1 MMKKW
6 TLQRKW
12 TYASA
17 ISIFL
22 SFLMMCL
29 ILYFSLFNW
38 LQISEKKVAQNTLDE
53 VTHYFKTTGP
63 IISIQEIQR
72 NKSLL
77 NQLVNQKQSIRI
89 LNEDGIEILR
99 INDYSDFPKTL
110 TLQTEEF
117 VREKVDGQ
125 EVFHK
130 VAELDFG
137 LFKGYVQ
144 ISHSLES
151 FSQLMN
157 YILIAMAIFA
167 LIALILSALIG
178 YLLSSVLLKPIKELR
193 DEMQLAKQTKF
204 SKIVSFQ
211 YDNDDEIGELLKIY
225 KELMSEV
232 SITITRQDEF
242 IHNVSHEL
250 RTPVQVVEGHLAMLN
265 RWGKDDRSILDESL
279 NISLSE
285 IQKMKLLIE
294 EMLKLAKN
302 EHNKKKVATSV
313 ISIIR
318 ILKDNYHNLAPNTI
332 VEFSGDEQIKV
343 LVPPTALEQILRNL
357 IENAIKYNENIPFV
371 KVTVLNRGDV
381 VQITVEDNG
390 VGIKESLLPKIFERF
405 FIVDEAR
412 TKNKGGSGLGLSIV
426 KSLVTEYGG
435 SISVSSIEDK
445 GTKFYILFPNLTS
458 E

>member
-1 MMKKW
+1 MKKPW

-22 SFLMMCL
+22 SFLMMCI

-38 LQISEKKVAQNTLDE
+38 LQISEEKIAQNTLDE
-53 VTHYFKTTGP
+53 VTHFFKAIGP
-63 IISIQEIQR
+63 IISIQDIQKNR
-72 NKSLL
+72 TLL
-77 NQLVNQKQSIRI
+77 NQLVNQKQSIRV

-99 INDYSDFPKTL
+99 INDASDFPKSTS
-110 TLQTEEF
+110 LQSEEF
-117 VREKVDGQ
+117 VREEINGN

-130 VAELDFG
+130 VSEIDFG

-157 YILIAMAIFA
+157 YILIAMGIFA
-167 LIALILSALIG
+167 LITLVLSALIG
-178 YLLSSVLLKPIKELR
+178 YMLSSVLLKPMKELR

-211 YDNDDEIGELLKIY
+211 YEKEDEIGELLKIY
-225 KELMSEV
+225 KELMDEV
-232 SITITRQDEF
+232 SKTITRQDEF

-250 RTPVQVVEGHLAMLN
+250 RTPVQVVEGHLSLLN
-265 RWGKDDRSILDESL
+265 RWGKEDRSILDESL
-279 NISLSE
+279 EISLNE

-302 EHNKKKVATSV
+302 EFSNKKETTSV
-313 ISIIR
+313 VSVLQQLQQYYLPLSPEAIID
-318 ILKDNYHNLAPNTI
+318 IK
-332 VEFSGDEQIKV
+332 GQEQVKV
-343 LVPPTALEQILRNL
+343 MVPATALEQILRNL
-357 IENAIKYNENIPFV
+357 IENALKYNDNRPYIKAAVQNI
-371 KVTVLNRGDV
+371 RDQ

-390 VGIKESLLPKIFERF
+390 VGIPEDALSKIFERF
-405 FIVDEAR
+405 YTVEEAR
-412 TKNKGGSGLGLSIV
+412 TKNNGGSGLGLSIV
-426 KSLVTEYGG
+426 KSLVIEYAGT
-435 SISVSSIEDK
+435 ISVASEEGK
-445 GTKFYILFPNLTS
+445 GTKFYILFPKFTS